1 MVAPEVWDI
10 KLREAGF
17 AGVHAVSFDNHL
29 PYYNSA
35 NIIARPAISSIS
47 SQEQT
52 RTRITLL
59 TASSKLG
66 SFAGIVKRA
75 LEGAK
80 YIVDQCTWGQT
91 SPDGQD
97 LISFLDIDEPE
108 PLLKEV
114 SANDLS
120 KFVQTVNETSQF
132 AILWLTRP
140 AQSACGCRDAN
151 FGQILGAAR
160 TIRAELA
167 VDFATLELDETDAN
181 AAFAVLRV
189 LAKIE
194 RGRKRPDGEVDN
206 DMEYL
211 WQNSQILVPRFHSF
225 RVIEALADDQPVP
238 DAKHLVIKTR
248 GMLQSLQW
256 EADYFQSLDPDEVRV
271 RIAAVG
277 MNFRD
282 LAIAMGIVDTA
293 QSLGAGFNQLGVEG
307 AGFITEL
314 GSNVKNLEVG
324 DRVVTCGA
332 GSGGYATECIR
343 PAVYCV
349 HIPERLTTE
358 DAAGIIVPYATVL
371 WSFVN
376 KGNLKKGQSV
386 LIHSAA
392 GGVGIAAIHVARWLG
407 LEIYVTVGSKE
418 KRDFLVEKLSVPR
431 TRIFHSRDDSFEADV
446 MRATNGKGVHSALN
460 SLSGEL
466 LHATW
471 RCISPGGC
479 LLEIGKRDL
488 LGRGQLALH
497 LFEANRAYFGI
508 DISRLIET
516 NMEDMADLLH
526 LTMKL
531 FKEGHIHPIH
541 PTTVFEAKKVQ
552 DAFRY
557 MQKGVHMGRIVVKM
571 PEEDALPLAPHL
583 PKPSFKRKASYLLV
597 GGLGGLGR
605 SIISWMAAA
614 GARDIM
620 VLSRSAGKSDSD
632 QAFIGDIAEAGCTL
646 KCFAGDV
653 TDGGFVQQV
662 IGKATMPILGV
673 MQMAMVLRDVGF
685 LSMDHIT
692 WATATR
698 PKIQGTWN
706 LHQYL
711 PADMD
716 FFVLFGS
723 ESGTLSSYG
732 QSNYAAANT
741 FLDSFVNFRHSLGLP
756 ASVIDICAVGDV
768 GYVSQQPAVAE
779 RMAEGIG
786 RLMFEEEFLYG
797 LQLAIARS
805 SKKYTFL
812 DAHKTKKCQRN
823 ASQIVLH
830 NETEKPLSDPQNAA
844 PWRRDPRV
852 AIHRNAHQASQS
864 AEGQGSDTLRRFV
877 ATVAA
882 DPQKL
887 EQKSTVAFLAQEI
900 AKRVAAFIMKG
911 DATVDTTQSLASMGV
926 DSLVAIELR
935 NWWKQTFTTDVSV
948 LELNDSGSMDDLGK
962 LATQR
967 LREKYAAAK
976 S

>member
-1 MVAPEVWDI
+1 M
-10 KLREAGF
+10 
-17 AGVHAVSFDNHL
+17 
-29 PYYNSA
+29 
-35 NIIARPAISSIS
+35 IARPAVSLVL

-52 RTRITLL
+52 LTRVTLL

-66 SFAGIVKRA
+66 SFAEKAKRA

-80 YIVDQCTWGQT
+80 YVVDHCTWGQT
-91 SPDGQD
+91 PRDGQD

-108 PLLKEV
+108 PLLKDV
-114 SANDLS
+114 SSDDLS
-120 KFVQTVNETSQF
+120 KFVRTVNENSQS

-140 AQSACGCRDAN
+140 AQTACNCQDAN

-167 VDFATLELDETDAN
+167 VDFATMELDKTDAN
-181 AAFAVLRV
+181 AAFAVLHV
-189 LAKIE
+189 LGKIE
-194 RGRKRPDGEVDN
+194 RGRQGPDGEVDN

-211 WQNSQILVPRFHSF
+211 WQDSQLLVPRLHSI
-225 RVIEALADDQPVP
+225 RVIEALAGDQPAP
-238 DAKHLVIKTR
+238 DAKHLVISQR

-256 EADYFQSLDPDEVRV
+256 EGDYFESLGPDEVRV

-314 GSNVKNLEVG
+314 GSNVKNLTIG
-324 DRVVTCGA
+324 DRVMTCGA
-332 GSGGYATECIR
+332 GSGGFATECIR

-349 HIPERLTTE
+349 HIPERLSTE
-358 DAAGIIVPYATVL
+358 DAAGIVVPYATVL

-376 KGNLKKGQSV
+376 KGNLRKGQSV

-418 KRDFLVEKLSVPR
+418 KRDFLMEKLNVPR
-431 TRIFHSRDDSFEADV
+431 DRIFHSRDDSFEADV
-446 MRATNGKGVHSALN
+446 MKATNGKGVHSALN

-531 FKEGHIHPIH
+531 FNEGHIHPIH
-541 PTTVFEAKKVQ
+541 PTSVFEAENVQ

-557 MQKGVHMGRIVVKM
+557 MQKGVHVGRIVVKM
-571 PEEDALPLAPHL
+571 PEDDILPLAPLL
-583 PKPSFKRKASYLLV
+583 PKPSFKKEASYLLV

-620 VLSRSAGKSDSD
+620 VLSRSAGKSASD
-632 QAFIGDIAEAGCTL
+632 QAFMKEIAEAGCTL
-646 KCFAGDV
+646 RCFAGDV
-653 TDGGFVQQV
+653 TDGEFVQQV
-662 IGKATMPILGV
+662 ISKATKPILGA
-673 MQMAMVLRDVGF
+673 MQMAMVLKDVGF
-685 LSMDHIT
+685 LSMDYTT
-692 WATATR
+692 WVTATR
-698 PKIQGTWN
+698 PKIQGSWN
-706 LHQYL
+706 LHRYL
-711 PADMD
+711 PADID

-732 QSNYAAANT
+732 QSNYAAANA

-768 GYVSQQPAVAE
+768 GYVSQQTAVAE

-786 RLMFEEEFLYG
+786 RLMYEDEFLYG
-797 LQLAIARS
+797 LQLAVARS
-805 SKKYTFL
+805 SKKYTSL
-812 DAHKTKKCQRN
+812 DAHKTGKCHRN
-823 ASQIVLH
+823 ASQIILH
-830 NETEKPLSDPQNAA
+830 NETDKPLSDPQNAA
-844 PWRRDPRV
+844 PWRRDPRI
-852 AIHRNAHQASQS
+852 AIHRNAHQASQR
-864 AEGQGSDTLRRFV
+864 AEGEGSDTLRRFV

-887 EQKSTVAFLAQEI
+887 EQKSTTTFLAQEI
-900 AKRVAAFIMKG
+900 AKRVAVFIMKG
-911 DATVDTTQSLASMGV
+911 DDAVVDTSQSLASMGI

-935 NWWKQTFTTDVSV
+935 NWWKQTFATDVSV
-948 LELNDSGSMDDLGK
+948 LELNDSGSMNDLGE
-962 LATQR
+962 LAAKR
-967 LREKYAAAK
+967 LKEKFAAAK